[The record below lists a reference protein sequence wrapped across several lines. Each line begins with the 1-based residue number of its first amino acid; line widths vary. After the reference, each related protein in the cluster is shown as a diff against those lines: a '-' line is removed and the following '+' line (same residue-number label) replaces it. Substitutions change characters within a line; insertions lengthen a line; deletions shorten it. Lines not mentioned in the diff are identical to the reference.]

1 MYRAYQMPNKLLR
14 LSNLHS
20 LSLSLSTFPPRFCR
34 TSAAA
39 VLVTAS
45 LCLAPLGWDDQG
57 YLQFAGARAE
67 GAPLKNEVQEL
78 DDDLLVED
86 DGSSQLAGDPAKT
99 DLPQLQLITSDEE
112 KALLGNWGDSEDEDG
127 D

>member
-1 MYRAYQMPNKLLR
+1 MYQAYQMPNKLLR
-14 LSNLHS
+14 FSNLHS
-20 LSLSLSTFPPRFCR
+20 LSLPLSTFFARFCR

-45 LCLAPLGWDDQG
+45 LCLAPLDWDDQG
-57 YLQFAGARAE
+57 YLRFAGARAE
-67 GAPLKNEVQEL
+67 GAPLNDEGQEL

-86 DGSSQLAGDPAKT
+86 DGSHHLAGNPAKT